1 MDTTAA
7 ETTTTKA
14 GPKEYNDL
22 IDDEFWAKQLEELL
36 ATAHVVALKII
47 YALVVLIIGWIVI
60 KIVMWILGK
69 VFKRVGTDPHVTQ
82 FALSIIRFFFWL
94 LLWLQIFKILSIP
107 NTSLTAVMAAL
118 AFALGLA
125 LSGTLNNVLAGI
137 VLLTFKPFIVGDYIQ
152 GGGVEGSVTDI
163 FLTYTVINTKD
174 NQRCMVPNMPLATD
188 TTVNFSKND
197 TRRVDM
203 SFTIAKDAD
212 LGATRKLL
220 SKVLRENPLV
230 LKDPAYNV
238 QVSSL
243 DASWVTWIVRPWCKS
258 TDYWTVLT
266 DVHTAVKNK
275 CDEVGI
281 GIAFPQKQIH
291 LFKQANTIKDGLG
304 DPDADEDEED
314 KPAAITAGDADDAD
328 VDDNTAAAATTTAVS
343 TGDEKREKKEKKEK
357 KESKKSK

>member
-1 MDTTAA
+1 MDSTAA
-7 ETTTTKA
+7 ETTMTNV
-14 GPKEYNDL
+14 GPKDYNDL

-47 YALVVLIIGWIVI
+47 YALVVLLIGWIVI

-69 VFKRVGTDPHVTQ
+69 VFNRLKTDPHVKQ

-152 GGGVEGSVTDI
+152 GGGVEGKVTDI
-163 FLTYTVINTKD
+163 FLTYTVIHTGD
-174 NQRCMVPNMPLATD
+174 NKRCMVPNMPLATE
-188 TTVNFSKND
+188 TCVNFSKND

-203 SFTIAKDAD
+203 SFTIAKEAD
-212 LGATRKLL
+212 LEATRKLF
-220 SKVLRENPLV
+220 SKILREHALV

-243 DASWVTWIVRPWCKS
+243 DASWVTWIIRPWVKS
-258 TDYWTVLT
+258 ADYWTVLF

-275 CDEVGI
+275 CDEFGI
-281 GIAFPQKQIH
+281 GIAFPQKEIH
-291 LFKQANTIKDGLG
+291 LFKQATTIKDGLG
-304 DPDADEDEED
+304 DPDADEDKED
-314 KPAAITAGDADDAD
+314 KPAAAEGDDDVDADD
-328 VDDNTAAAATTTAVS
+328 NAAAAAAGAATTA
-343 TGDEKREKKEKKEK
+343 GDEKREKKEKKEK

>member
-1 MDTTAA
+1 MDATTA
-7 ETTTTKA
+7 ETTTQA
-14 GPKEYNDL
+14 GPKDYNDL

-47 YALVVLIIGWIVI
+47 YAIVVLIIGWIVI

-69 VFKRVGTDPHVTQ
+69 VFNRLKTDPHVKQ

-137 VLLTFKPFIVGDYIQ
+137 VLLTFKPFVVGDYIQ

-188 TTVNFSKND
+188 KTVNFSQNE

-212 LGATRKLL
+212 VEATRKLL
-220 SKVLRENPLV
+220 SKICRDHPLV

-243 DASWVTWIVRPWCKS
+243 DASWVTWIVRPWVKS
-258 TDYWTVLT
+258 ADFWTVLT
-266 DVHTAVKNK
+266 DVHTNVKNR

-281 GIAFPQKQIH
+281 GIAFPQTQIH
-291 LFKQANTIKDGLG
+291 LFKQATTIKDGLG
-304 DPDADEDEED
+304 DPDADEDAPEVA
-314 KPAAITAGDADDAD
+314 KAADG
-328 VDDNTAAAATTTAVS
+328 DDNATAAVEGAAAATTTAAADADA
-343 TGDEKREKKEKKEK
+343 GDEKREKKEKKEK